1 MTWQTVWEAYDV
13 PRLWDAVNLE
23 DDPLGWEQVTGL
35 RRAAELLTG
44 HSETLRAKHG
54 LVAQAWQGPTAALML
69 SRLDNLITSVTRDA
83 ASLTVAARG
92 MHGIMTAL
100 AGARK
105 KIQPLAA
112 RWDEV
117 TGDWIPEFWDEVA
130 AELNDQART
139 AMLVAAAEVRDHS
152 SRLGAPSVLPETTAT
167 SAPPPLPGYAPTTS
181 DTPQLAGMPRPVP
194 AMPGHPVSMLPIP
207 PGNPYAPGGGAYL
220 LPGPGVG
227 PHGFIVP
234 MAAAPPPLKPSIWRV
249 PKGVPPVILP
259 VAESPGHPTPQTIA
273 GFHDWYSTLATPW
286 RATSPRFSPPA

>member
-13 PRLWDAVNLE
+13 PRLWDAVDLE
-23 DDPLGWEQVTGL
+23 DDPLGWDQVIGV

-44 HSETLRAKHG
+44 HSETLRAKREN
-54 LVAQAWQGPTAALML
+54 VAQAWQGPTAALML
-69 SRLDNLITSVTRDA
+69 SRLDSLITSISRDA

-92 MHGIMTAL
+92 LHGIMTAL
-100 AGARK
+100 AAARK
-105 KIQPLAA
+105 KIQPLVL

-139 AMLVAAAEVRDHS
+139 AMLVAAAEVRDHA
-152 SRLGAPSVLPETTAT
+152 SRLGPPSVPFESTTAV
-167 SAPPPLPGYAPTTS
+167 PPPLPGYSPTTS
-181 DTPQLAGMPRPVP
+181 DSPRAGAWLAGMPRPVP

-234 MAAAPPPLKPSIWRV
+234 MAALHWRV
-249 PKGVPPVILP
+249 PKGLPPVILP
-259 VAESPGHPTPQTIA
+259 VAGSPGHPTPETIA
-273 GFHDWYSTLATPW
+273 GFHDWYSALATPW
-286 RATSPRFSPPA
+286 RAIAPRFAPPA

>member
-44 HSETLRAKHG
+44 HSDTLRAKRD
-54 LVAQAWQGPTAALML
+54 LVAQGRHGPTTALML

-83 ASLTVAARG
+83 GSLTVAARG
-92 MHGIMTAL
+92 LHGIMTAL
-100 AGARK
+100 AAARK
-105 KIQPLAA
+105 KIQPLAL

-139 AMLVAAAEVRDHS
+139 AMLVAAAEVRDHAT
-152 SRLGAPSVLPETTAT
+152 RLGAPSVLARTAT
-167 SAPPPLPGYAPTTS
+167 ATAAPPPLPGYPPTTS
-181 DTPQLAGMPRPVP
+181 DSPRLAAMPRPVP

-207 PGNPYAPGGGAYL
+207 PGNAYAPGGGAYL

-227 PHGFIVP
+227 AHGFIVP
-234 MAAAPPPLKPSIWRV
+234 MAASLIWRV
-249 PKGVPPVILP
+249 PKGVPPAILP
-259 VAESPGHPTPQTIA
+259 VTDSPPTPGPEA
-273 GFHDWYSTLATPW
+273 VEGFHGWYSSLATPW
-286 RATSPRFSPPA
+286 RAISARFPPPA